1 MTIKT
6 KIAIISLGVGVI
18 SFLNLFGIEKAVLA
32 ILLGYIALKEVSSEQ
47 KKANKFAIGGI
58 ILGAVYIVFLITI
71 FILKGSKIIELFTK
85 IK

>member
-1 MTIKT
+1 MNIKT
-6 KIAIISLGVGVI
+6 KIAIISLAVGI
-18 SFLNLFGIEKAVLA
+18 LSFLNLFGVEKAVLA

-47 KKANKFAIGGI
+47 KKANKLAFGGI
-58 ILGAVYIVFLITI
+58 ILGIVYIVFLVTI